1 MNQLNLKICII
12 GASNLSW
19 QIAFAFKNAGLEIS
33 QVFNR
38 TFLKAKDLANLVD
51 SKPISDYDLLDKNA
65 DIYLVSVKD
74 KALAEVLGE
83 MRIEKGIIVH
93 TSGTHGIEVFNN
105 YSFENF
111 GVFYPLQTFSKGS
124 NVEISKVPFL
134 IEANKKEG
142 EDLLVLLARRISENV
157 QMMNSEKR
165 KYLHIAAVFA
175 NNFSNYMFNVGEEI
189 LSSHNISYDL
199 LKPLI
204 IQTCSK
210 AISNLP
216 KDVQTGPAFREDYKT
231 IETQMELLSENDDLR
246 EIYRLITEG
255 IIKQK
260 KYGQL

>member
-1 MNQLNLKICII
+1 MNKLNLKICII

-19 QIAFAFKNAGLEIS
+19 QISIAFKNAGLEIS

-38 TFLKAKDLANLVD
+38 TLVKAEELARLIN
-51 SKPISDYDLLDKNA
+51 SKPISDIDLLDKNA

-74 KALAEVLGE
+74 KALAEVLSIMKVG
-83 MRIEKGIIVH
+83 KGMVVH

-124 NVEISKVPFL
+124 NVDINKVPFL
-134 IEANKKEG
+134 IESNKKEG
-142 EDLLVLLARRISENV
+142 EDLLVLLAKRISENV
-157 QMMNSEKR
+157 QLMNSEKR

-175 NNFSNYMFNVGEEI
+175 NNFSNYMFNVAEEI

-204 IQTCSK
+204 KQTCSK

-231 IETQMELLSENDDLR
+231 IESQMELLSENDNLK